1 MSDFFVMQPL
11 EVNGQFF
18 KFSSSYDQSM
28 DIFAAIVLRQTI
40 DEAIKNQEYPKDK
53 ITDFNEEM
61 TFINDL
67 LIIGSPEIQ
76 QDMFYAIENYLETY
90 PDEILSVYLHA
101 LSENFE
107 SIRNKFI
114 DSFNKAE
121 NKIKNEK
128 LKKKKI
134 KMKKKSQ
141 RLNRK

>member
-1 MSDFFVMQPL
+1 
-11 EVNGQFF
+11 
-18 KFSSSYDQSM
+18 
-28 DIFAAIVLRQTI
+28 
-40 DEAIKNQEYPKDK
+40 
-53 ITDFNEEM
+53 M

-114 DSFNKAE
+114 DFFNKAE